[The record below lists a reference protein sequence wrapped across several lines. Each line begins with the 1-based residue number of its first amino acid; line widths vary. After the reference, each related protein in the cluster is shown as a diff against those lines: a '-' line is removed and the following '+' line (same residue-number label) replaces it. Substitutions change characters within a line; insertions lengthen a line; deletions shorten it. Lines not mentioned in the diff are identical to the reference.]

1 MDDYDYS
8 LDEYVSS
15 DNDER
20 LREIE
25 MAKAQR
31 EEQMRTQI
39 AQMFLQDIV
48 EVILQAGAR
57 TSDAN
62 EKFAKIIE

>member
-8 LDEYVSS
+8 LDGHVSS

-39 AQMFLQDIV
+39 AQMFLQDLI
-48 EVILQAGAR
+48 EAILQAGAR
-57 TSDAN
+57 TGDAE
-62 EKFAKIIE
+62 EKFAKMIE

>member
-15 DNDER
+15 DNDGR

-39 AQMFLQDIV
+39 AQMFLEDLI
-48 EVILQAGAR
+48 EVILWAGVQ
-57 TSDAN
+57 TEDAE
-62 EKFAKIIE
+62 EKFNKLIE